1 LENAMADMCDRCSEL
16 AQSMPSA
23 IKFAQLSPSVICTAP
38 NFLITLHET
47 AAELIASRCRI
58 CRILGH
64 SMSSKL
70 EPPIEITLEG
80 FENYVDVHFRPAR
93 KQGEYRELYLRYS
106 DKPFNLK
113 WRRFNASDEIG
124 PAQVSR
130 ISEWL
135 QFCRQQHQNC
145 IPTHQDGALR
155 GLRVI
160 DCTERRVISAPAA
173 CSYVALSYVW
183 GENLGYEQ
191 LFSNLKADNLP
202 QTIQDSIEVTRMLGF
217 QYLWVDRYV
226 CIQHSL

>member
-1 LENAMADMCDRCSEL
+1 VRSLFRAGTVNAISDQVCTVITISDLHGAEFSNH
-16 AQSMPSA
+16 
-23 IKFAQLSPSVICTAP
+23 SPRNSSGT
-38 NFLITLHET
+38 
-47 AAELIASRCRI
+47 
-58 CRILGH
+58 H

-135 QFCRQQHQNC
+135 QFYRQQHQNC